1 MQINNSISQ
10 LVRILNKEISG
21 YYKEMMG
28 NSVSGVFKAILTN
41 DPILKIIHWQFNS
54 RMADFFIWKAKQ
66 TVFARIPQWYFILRR
81 NSLGNR
87 IGIEINTMLIDEG
100 FLLYH
105 ISGSVINGRTKIGK
119 NCHLHGN
126 NCLGNAGPH
135 NLACPEL
142 GDNIRIGVGA
152 KIIGGVKIASNIT
165 VAAGAVVVNSFD
177 EEGITI
183 GGIPA
188 RKIK

>member
-10 LVRILNKEISG
+10 LGRIIYKEITG
-21 YYKEMMG
+21 YYREMMG

-54 RMADFFIWKAKQ
+54 RMADYFIWKAKQ
-66 TVFARIPQWYFILRR
+66 TTFARIPQWYFILRR
-81 NSLGNR
+81 NTLGNR

-105 ISGSVINGRTKIGK
+105 ISGSVINGSTMIGK

-152 KIIGGVKIASNIT
+152 KIIGGVKIANNIT
-165 VAAGAVVVNSFD
+165 IAAGAVVVNSFE

-188 RKIK
+188 RRIK